1 MITKK
6 HFKAIAD
13 IIRVNTHTAQKQGM
27 QTYISTWAVE
37 ELINYFSQIN
47 PSFDKDSLDRYMQL
61 FQVFKLKVA
70 EAEALGYDTL
80 PRLQKELEGYKK
92 QLALPYLI
100 DSVQNQAM
108 VQDH

>member
-47 PSFDKDSLDRYMQL
+47 PSFDKYKFRY
-61 FQVFKLKVA
+61 VA
-70 EAEALGYDTL
+70 EFNI
-80 PRLQKELEGYKK
+80 PKNKEV
-92 QLALPYLI
+92 A
-100 DSVQNQAM
+100 
-108 VQDH
+108 